1 MIGWELSEGEKVRTG
16 AKYVNTG
23 LEFPAC
29 GRQSQD
35 DGEFKTN
42 LGESEEREGGRERLS
57 ATFRS

>member
-35 DGEFKTN
+35 DGEFKTS
-42 LGESEEREGGRERLS
+42 LGESEEREGGLQVS
-57 ATFRS
+57 